1 MVHPASRPIR
11 ATECYGPPHASVY
24 VDNEIAGRM
33 ELTRGM
39 IESDVS
45 LFNMTAIL

>member
-1 MVHPASRPIR
+1 MLLPSPPNAS
-11 ATECYGPPHASVY
+11 AY

-33 ELTRGM
+33 ELTRGT

-45 LFNMTAIL
+45 LFNVNAIL